1 MTKHGS
7 LNDTSMKKYY
17 ILTRPVKLSDMSFDE
32 IDSEY
37 DDDGDWREKSRRLQ
51 ARRWRKI
58 RHQLA

>member
-1 MTKHGS
+1 MTKHTMFKD
-7 LNDTSMKKYY
+7 NDIKKYY

-32 IDSEY
+32 IDGEY
-37 DDDGDWREKSRRLQ
+37 DDEDWREKSRRLQ